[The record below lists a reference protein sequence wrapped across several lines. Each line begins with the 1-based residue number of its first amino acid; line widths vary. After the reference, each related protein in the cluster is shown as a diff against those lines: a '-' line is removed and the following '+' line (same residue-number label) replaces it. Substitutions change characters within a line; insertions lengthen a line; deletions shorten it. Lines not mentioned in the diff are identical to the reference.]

1 MTGSAVNISGTFKK
15 DSRPSNGLE
24 AIADALVKDELARHV
39 VVGIVEL
46 HKVTKEPGEAAR
58 PTVRFV
64 AIEPI
69 EGDAEDLVRDLLNKA
84 RTARGLNVVP
94 EGLFDMPADV
104 REAQPGDDDGPHT
117 ERVRDEWLVKD
128 GD

>member
-24 AIADALVKDELARHV
+24 AIADALVKDELGRHV

-46 HKVTKEPGEAAR
+46 HKVVKEPGEAPR
-58 PTVRFV
+58 LTVRFV
-64 AIEPI
+64 AIEPVD
-69 EGDAEDLVRDLLNKA
+69 GDYEDQVREILDKA
-84 RTARGLNVVP
+84 RTARGLNAVP
-94 EGLFDMPADV
+94 KGLFDMPADV
-104 REAQPGDDDGPHT
+104 TTAQADDDGPHT
-117 ERVRDEWLVKD
+117 ERVRDEWLIKD